1 MGSISRAT
9 TALASARPECECIDI
24 RAELSYWRLHLG
36 SEGRQDS
43 AVNFDDYRATIKF
56 AYDAY
61 LKWHREPLHLL
72 GPTLRQTYEQQVS
85 YRDRL
90 DWFTAEQIIHDV
102 WDRIQTAG
110 ACCDGEARTGEP
122 IRPAPALAATVN

>member
-1 MGSISRAT
+1 MGTISRAT
-9 TALASARPECECIDI
+9 TASASAECECIDV
-24 RAELSYWRLHLG
+24 RAELSYWRLHLESESRGNGAG
-36 SEGRQDS
+36 S
-43 AVNFDDYRATIKF
+43 FDDYRATIKF

-72 GPTLRQTYEQQVS
+72 GPTLRQTYEQQVG

-102 WDRIQTAG
+102 WNRIRNAG
-110 ACCDGEARTGEP
+110 ACCDGEPRTGTP
-122 IRPAPALAATVN
+122 ARPMPALAATIN